1 MDDDLV
7 SDWIEDSPFGLTR
20 LRLRW
25 SDDAAQEAYD
35 SSDLHEVR
43 RKERTTDRSNQMRPD
58 HIRSDPHFSLLVYQ
72 VHVSG
77 QMQVFRSI

>member
-7 SDWIEDSPFGLTR
+7 SDWIEDSPFHLTK
-20 LRLRW
+20 LKLRW

-43 RKERTTDRSNQMRPD
+43 FKECTRRTDGIPIS
-58 HIRSDPHFSLLVYQ
+58 SSWK
-72 VHVSG
+72 S
-77 QMQVFRSI
+77 FR

>member
-7 SDWIEDSPFGLTR
+7 SDWIEDSPFRLTR
-20 LRLRW
+20 LKLRW

-43 RKERTTDRSNQMRPD
+43 CKECASDRSGQVRSD
-58 HIRSDPHFSLLVYQ
+58 RIRSVQ
-72 VHVSG
+72 
-77 QMQVFRSI
+77 II